1 MSVAT
6 LKRLIGIEY
15 SYKLELQSWFATV
28 LADDL
33 LVGWS
38 SGANTPAARTALRN
52 KFVACGPSMG
62 FSAKQFAYGVLELV
76 IDALVNNV
84 DVPTDPYV
92 NDLNAQLVNV
102 TRYVGMEGDGDYN
115 FMVAVYNLSVTLDS
129 IFDNVAS
136 VNNAPAGT
144 NKTITI
150 DEDEVYTFSAAD
162 FGFTDPLDN
171 PADEFF
177 SVKIATLPAL
187 GTLELDGTPVT
198 AADFVPV
205 ADIGLLEYTP
215 ALGGFGAAYASFT
228 FQVRDDGGTT
238 GGGVDLDPTPN
249 TITFN
254 VIEAI

>member
-1 MSVAT
+1 MSVTT

-28 LADDL
+28 LSDEL

-38 SGANTPAARTALRN
+38 SGANTPAARTDLRN

-62 FSAKQFAYGVLELV
+62 FSAKQFAYGALELV

-92 NDLNAQLVNV
+92 NSLNDQLVNV
-102 TRYVGMEGDGDYN
+102 TRYVGIAGDGDYN

-129 IFDNVAS
+129 IFTNVAS

-144 NKTITI
+144 SKTITI
-150 DEDEVYTFSAAD
+150 YEDEVYAFSASD

-171 PADEFF
+171 PANTLL

-187 GTLELDGTPVT
+187 GTLELDGIAVT

-215 ALGGFGAAYASFT
+215 ALGDFGAAYASFT
-228 FQVRDDGGTT
+228 FQVKDDGGTT
-238 GGGVDLDPTPN
+238 GGGVDLDATPN

-254 VIEAI
+254 VTEVV

>member
-1 MSVAT
+1 MSVTT

-15 SYKLELQSWFATV
+15 EYKLALQTWFGTV
-28 LADDL
+28 LSDEL

-38 SGANTPAARTALRN
+38 SGANTPAARTALLN

-92 NDLNAQLVNV
+92 NSLNDQLVNV
-102 TRYVGMEGDGDYN
+102 TRYVGLEGDGDFN

-129 IFDNVAS
+129 IFTNVAS

-144 NKTITI
+144 NKTITMVRST
-150 DEDEVYTFSAAD
+150 VYTFAAAD

-171 PADEFF
+171 PADDLLA
-177 SVKIATLPAL
+177 VKIATLPSA
-187 GTLELDGTPVT
+187 GTLELDGIAVD

-215 ALGGFGAAYASFT
+215 VAAAFGSPYSTFT
-228 FQVRDDGGTT
+228 FQVRDDGGTA
-238 GGGVDLDPTPN
+238 GGGVDLDATPN

-254 VIEAI
+254 VT

>member
-1 MSVAT
+1 MSVTT

-15 SYKLELQSWFATV
+15 NYKLELQSWFATV
-28 LADDL
+28 LSDEL

-38 SGANTPAARTALRN
+38 SGSNTPAARTALQN

-92 NDLNAQLVNV
+92 NSLNDQLVNV
-102 TRYVGMEGDGDYN
+102 TRYVGIAGDGDYN

-129 IFDNVAS
+129 IFTNVAS

-144 NKTITI
+144 NKTITMVRST
-150 DEDEVYTFSAAD
+150 VYTFAAAD

-171 PADEFF
+171 PADDLL
-177 SVKIATLPAL
+177 SVQIATLPTP
-187 GTLELDGTPVT
+187 GTLRLGATSVVAGNSIPFASIGTLNYTPVNG
-198 AADFVPV
+198 A
-205 ADIGLLEYTP
+205 
-215 ALGGFGAAYASFT
+215 FGSGYSSFT
-228 FQVRDDGGTT
+228 FQVRDD

-254 VIEAI
+254 VT